1 MDVVNKVDTRK
12 VFKGNAIVAATIKM
26 TLIESRLL
34 LLAIAKLDIKKPI
47 PSPLEI
53 TVADYAEA
61 FDLPINDCY
70 AHVKKATALLFERE
84 IVAIVD
90 TSGFDK
96 IRWLS
101 RASYIPRNGV
111 SHLYFS
117 AEVAPFLVDLKGN
130 FTRYELKRVA
140 RLNSM
145 HSMRLFELLMRF
157 RETGYYTVSI
167 DDFRDLMGLSE
178 GYNRFNN
185 LNLRI
190 LKPCIKEL
198 EDKSGI
204 SIQLE
209 TTRTGRVVSHLTFY
223 FTLSNQIPLPLGDES

>member
-101 RASYIPRNGV
+101 RARYIPRNGV